1 MTSLGSTTTA
11 EARVIRAQDQTVLTG
26 MTRILVLQR
35 LIVTFSQVRESRPL
49 EKLHCYTREP
59 AAPLFLVP

>member
-1 MTSLGSTTTA
+1 MTTA
-11 EARVIRAQDQTVLTG
+11 VPPVTRALDQTVLTG

-35 LIVTFSQVRESRPL
+35 FIVAFSQVRESRPL

-59 AAPLFLVP
+59 AAPFFLVP